1 MEIKATTTVI
11 ELVNSIKKHFKT
23 SVSIFTTKGN
33 LAGEERKVRA
43 LTDMENITWP
53 IQISV
58 DDISKFLKVM
68 KKEYGFD
75 IRIND
80 NDASEEKVTSVQKN
94 SLSELKI
101 KVSGPRKNFVFGS
114 IKADVFKEIE
124 KLITTMDDDLTV
136 EEFLIYLLKTVTE
149 KDDSLNNITSI
160 KEWVEWDT
168 KINDYNILGDLF
180 DDIENAGSNVE
191 MFYYLVFEKYN
202 YVFFFEKD
210 TMIKIE
216 SNGKAIYNNSLEKL
230 TKGNKV
236 KSGETLKDNAIAL
249 TNILK
254 FKKNKDIICEKLID
268 LNEND
273 EISDFCQIS
282 SDGVML
288 LDEVFPIELIEL
300 SKMSNLMTIIHNEE
314 GYVLL
319 TQEIENPFEF
329 NKLVL
334 SSLRGALDCNFFNFE
349 KNNKYI
355 TSNFFYDGKLVK
367 QDEGNIENIIGIEAS
382 TDKYHRLGFFI
393 NG

>member
-11 ELVNSIKKHFKT
+11 ELVNSIKKQFKS

-33 LAGEERKVRA
+33 LAGEDRKIRA
-43 LTDMENITWP
+43 LTDKESITWP
-53 IQISV
+53 IQINV

-75 IRIND
+75 IRINNTTEVLVSSD
-80 NDASEEKVTSVQKN
+80 QKN
-94 SLSELKI
+94 SLSELKL
-101 KVSGPRKNFVFGS
+101 KVSGPRKNVVFGS
-114 IKADVFKEIE
+114 IKEDIFKEIE
-124 KLITTMDDDLTV
+124 KLISTMDDDLTV

-160 KEWVEWDT
+160 KEWVEWEN
-168 KINDYNILGDLF
+168 KINEYKILGDLF

-210 TMIKIE
+210 TIVKIE
-216 SNGKAIYNNSLEKL
+216 SEGKVIYDNSLEKL
-230 TKGNKV
+230 TIGNKV
-236 KSGETLKDNAIAL
+236 KAGDTLKNNDKVFAS
-249 TNILK
+249 ILN
-254 FKKNKDIICEKLID
+254 FKKNKDILCESLIN
-268 LNEND
+268 LKEND
-273 EISDFCQIS
+273 DISDFCQIS
-282 SDGVML
+282 NDGVML
-288 LDEVFPIELIEL
+288 LDEVLPVELIEL

-319 TQEIENPFEF
+319 TQKIENPFEF
-329 NKLVL
+329 DKLVL
-334 SSLRGALDCNFFNFE
+334 TSYLRGAQDCNFFNFE

-355 TSNFFYDGKLVK
+355 ASNFFYDGRLFK
-367 QDEGNIENIIGIEAS
+367 QDEGNIEKIISIDAS
-382 TDKYHRLGFFI
+382 TDKYHRLEFFI